1 MLKRIIDFC
10 LCNPWLV
17 LVVTAVSIV
26 AAAVIGRRLPVDVFP
41 ELKVP
46 RVVVQTEAGGLTA
59 EEVEQFITIPVE
71 SAMNG
76 LPGVKAVRSSSG
88 GGLSFVWVDF
98 DWDTD
103 LFRARLSV
111 AERLSAVRA
120 ALPEGSE
127 PEITPVVSV
136 TGEIM
141 LLAVTAEEQAVASG
155 AVSPL
160 ELRQLA
166 EYDLRNRLMA
176 IPGIGNVVVMG
187 GRLPEFQVN
196 VSQER
201 LAGFGVTLNDV
212 VDAARASHTMAG
224 AGYLPHVKGQEIPL
238 RQTARVD
245 SVEELR
251 RVAVPTRD
259 GQTVRLGQVA
269 EVALGG
275 APRRG
280 SAGFNGRDAVVLS
293 VLKAPG
299 GNTLELTRRIEAA
312 LDEFERARLPK
323 GVNIHRDAYRQA
335 DFIRLSIDNG
345 EGIVRDAAVI
355 VVLVLGLTL
364 LRVRTTLITLLAMPL
379 SLTTGLLLFPKFG
392 LGINIMTLGGL
403 AVAVGDVVDNAIIFV
418 EIAWRKLEENSLKPE
433 AERRS
438 RVTVLHAASA
448 EILHSVTFSTLI
460 IILVFLPL
468 LFLSGLE
475 GQFFKPLGLAYLLV
489 FAASLLVAITVTPVL
504 CLLLFS
510 ERRGFLRPRSGR
522 KGAGKKEA
530 LRDRKEERGA
540 KTREAF
546 SVRLLK
552 ALYRPLLG
560 FSVRHAWM
568 VCLLM
573 TAVTAGA
580 LWLAS
585 TFGTSF
591 LPPFHEDCYTVFV
604 STPPGSS
611 LEETERATR
620 QSMLAIRRVD
630 GVRSVTRR
638 TGRAERDEHAEPV
651 SASELLVR
659 VDLKAD
665 PLRLRREIEAL
676 INQIPGVA
684 TMIGYPMAHR
694 ISSVLSGTNAELAI
708 NVYGDDLATLR
719 AAAAAV
725 KGVLDRLPQVADA
738 RANREILVDTLR
750 IRYRLEDLARA
761 GLSLQDAGEQVSAA
775 FNGVTVGQVAQNQR
789 RWDIVVRL
797 EGAERNDLV
806 DVSSFKL
813 SAPNGARVRL
823 DEVADVFR
831 EEASNLIVRDNT
843 RRKALISCNVAPGSN
858 VGDLVKAL
866 RKNVEPV
873 VHAMGCTVSY
883 GGSYEA
889 QQSASRRL
897 AWLGLAIVLAIV
909 LLLVYSLRSFKAAA
923 LVMVNLPLCLIGG
936 ILAVYLATPA
946 PLAANTRALFGGG
959 GYVAPILSVASLVG
973 FVTVVGFVVR
983 NGLLLL
989 NRYREL
995 QASGMELHRAIIE
1008 GSLERM
1014 VPIIMTSLTTIFGL
1028 VPIVLAYDK
1037 PGGELL
1043 APLAI
1048 VQFGGLIS
1056 ATLLNLL
1063 VLPAAYRLAFGGR
1076 AGAPTLPPSC
1086 RAS

>member
-1 MLKRIIDFC
+1 MLKRLINFC
-10 LCNPWLV
+10 LGNPWLT
-17 LVVTAVSIV
+17 LGVTVIAVTLAITT
-26 AAAVIGRRLPVDVFP
+26 ARRLPVDVFP

-59 EEVEQFITIPVE
+59 EEVEQFITVPVE

-103 LFRARLSV
+103 LYRARQIV
-111 AERLSAVRA
+111 AERLGTVRA
-120 ALPEGSE
+120 ALPEGVE
-127 PEITPVVSV
+127 PEITPIVSV

-141 LLAVTAEEQAVASG
+141 LLALTSADG
-155 AVSPL
+155 TVSPL

-166 EYDLRNRLMA
+166 EYELRTRLMA
-176 IPGIGNVVVMG
+176 IPGIGQVVVIG

-196 VSQER
+196 VAPER
-201 LAGFGVTLNDV
+201 LAAYGVTLNDV
-212 VDAARASHTMAG
+212 IEAAAASHTMAG
-224 AGYLPHVKGQEIPL
+224 AGYLANVKGQEIPL
-238 RQTARVD
+238 RQTARVETID
-245 SVEELR
+245 ELR
-251 RVAVPTRD
+251 RVRVPAGD
-259 GQTVRLGQVA
+259 GRALRLGQVA
-269 EVALGG
+269 DVSLGG

-280 SAGFNGRDAVVLS
+280 SAAYNGHDAVVLS
-293 VLKAPG
+293 VQKAPG
-299 GNTLELTRRIEAA
+299 GNTLALTDRIEQV
-312 LDEFERARLPK
+312 LDAFEAARLPA
-323 GVNIHRDAYRQA
+323 GATLHRDAYRQA

-345 EGIVRDAAVI
+345 GRIVRDAAII

-379 SLTTGLLLFPKFG
+379 SVAAGLLCFPALG

-418 EIAWRKLEENSLKPE
+418 ELAWRRLDENARRPPDARMAHVAVLRAAG
-433 AERRS
+433 AE
-438 RVTVLHAASA
+438 VLQS
-448 EILHSVTFSTLI
+448 ITFSTLI
-460 IILVFLPL
+460 IVLVFLPL

-475 GQFFKPLGLAYLLV
+475 GQFFRPLGMAYLLA
-489 FAASLLVAITVTPVL
+489 FGASLLVALTVTPVL

-510 ERRGFLRPRSGR
+510 RPRRGREGE
-522 KGAGKKEA
+522 GKKSEN
-530 LRDRKEERGA
+530 
-540 KTREAF
+540 KTDGF
-546 SVRLLK
+546 TVRMLK
-552 ALYRPLLG
+552 ILYRPLLRVC
-560 FSVRHAWM
+560 VRHAWL
-568 VCLLM
+568 VCLVM
-573 TAVTAGA
+573 AGGTAGA

-604 STPPGSS
+604 STPTGTS
-611 LEETERATR
+611 LEETERVTQGA
-620 QSMLAIRRVD
+620 MAAIRHIE
-630 GVRSVTRR
+630 GVKSVTRR

-659 VDLKAD
+659 VDMQAD
-665 PLRLRREIEAL
+665 PLRLRNA
-676 INQIPGVA
+676 INGVIRQIPGVA
-684 TMIGYPMAHR
+684 TMIGYPIAHR
-694 ISSVLSGTNAELAI
+694 ISSVLSGTEAELAI
-708 NVYGDDLATLR
+708 NVFGDDLATLR

-725 KGVLDRLPQVADA
+725 KQVLDTLPQVADA

-750 IRYRLEDLARA
+750 IRYRLEALARA
-761 GLSLQDAGEQVSAA
+761 GLTLKEAGEQVSAA
-775 FNGVTVGQVAQNQR
+775 FDGVTAGQVARNQQ

-797 EGAERNDLV
+797 AEADRKGLSDVGAFL
-806 DVSSFKL
+806 L
-813 SAPNGARVRL
+813 AAPDGARVRL
-823 DEVADVFR
+823 DEVADVYR

-858 VGDLVKAL
+858 VGDLVAAL
-866 RKNVEPV
+866 REHVEPV
-873 VHAMGCTVSY
+873 VHAHGCTVSY

-897 AWLGLAIVLAIV
+897 TWLALGLLLTIV
-909 LLLVYSLRSFKAAA
+909 LLLGYALGSFRAA
-923 LVMVNLPLCLIGG
+923 LVVLVNLPLCLIGG
-936 ILAVYLATPA
+936 VTAMLLAAPA
-946 PLAANTRALFGGG
+946 PLVANLGALVRGDGA
-959 GYVAPILSVASLVG
+959 YVAPVLSVAALVG
-973 FVTVVGFVVR
+973 FVTVAGFVIR

-989 NRYREL
+989 NRYRDL
-995 QASGMELHRAIIE
+995 QTQGYSLHEAIIE

-1014 VPIIMTSLTTIFGL
+1014 VPILMTSLTTLFGL

-1063 VLPAAYRLAFGGR
+1063 VLPAAWRLSGR
-1076 AGAPTLPPSC
+1076 
-1086 RAS
+1086 